1 MLAMVTLLEDG
12 SLCLHAPAKINL
24 FLRILTRRPD
34 GYHELQTWMQKL
46 ALFDR
51 ITLTL
56 RDGSGIRLKCTGGGL
71 PADETNLAW
80 KAASAFF
87 LAGRQGVQPGVD
99 ITLEKSIPV
108 AAGLGGGSS
117 DAGAVLRGLNILFG
131 NPFSEEVLLDI
142 GRKLGADVPFF
153 ISEHQ
158 AVLATGIGDRMEPV
172 SSLDQCTFLL
182 VNPGFAVS
190 TRWAYENFALTK
202 DAKNSTLRGFQKL
215 NSDTFLTAEMTNDL
229 EMVTI
234 GRYPEIAE
242 IKNKLRAAGA
252 VTALMSGSG
261 PTVFGVFPAEAGP
274 YPVDISGV
282 VQKLRREY
290 GDKIFVVRAGVG
302 A

>member
-1 MLAMVTLLEDG
+1 MEMATFLEDG
-12 SLCLHAPAKINL
+12 SLCLYAPAKINL
-24 FLRILTRRPD
+24 FLKILARRPD

-46 ALFDR
+46 SLFDR

-56 RDGSGIRLKCTGGGL
+56 RDGSGIRLRCPGAGL

-80 KAASAFF
+80 KAAAVFFSAVRPG
-87 LAGRQGVQPGVD
+87 AQRGVD
-99 ITLEKSIPV
+99 ITLEKNIPV

-117 DAGAVLRGLNILFG
+117 DAGTVLRGLNTLFG
-131 NPFSEEVLLDI
+131 NAFPEEVLLDM

-153 ISEHQ
+153 ITEHQ

-172 SSLDQCTFLL
+172 RALDQCAFVL

-202 DAKNSTLRGFQKL
+202 DAKNSTLPGLQKL
-215 NSDTFLTAEMTNDL
+215 NVDTFLFTEMTNDL
-229 EMVTI
+229 ERVTI

-242 IKNKLRAAGA
+242 IKKKLRAAGA

-261 PTVFGVFPAEAGP
+261 PTVFGVFPDEAGSC
-274 YPVDISGV
+274 PVDISGV
-282 VQKLRREY
+282 VQMLRREY
-290 GDKIFVVRAGVG
+290 GDTIFVVRAGVG

>member
-1 MLAMVTLLEDG
+1 MAAFLEDG
-12 SLCLHAPAKINL
+12 SLCLYAPAKINL
-24 FLRILTRRPD
+24 FLRILARRPD

-56 RDGSGIRLKCTGGGL
+56 RDGSGIRLRCPGSDL

-80 KAASAFF
+80 KAASVFF
-87 LAGRQGVQPGVD
+87 SDYPPEALRGVD
-99 ITLEKSIPV
+99 ITLEKNIPV

-131 NPFSEEVLLDI
+131 VVFPEEVLLGM

-153 ISEHQ
+153 ITEHP
-158 AVLATGIGDRMEPV
+158 AVLATGIGDKMEPV
-172 SSLDQCTFLL
+172 GSLDQCTFLL

-202 DAKNSTLRGFQKL
+202 DPKNSTLSGFQKL
-215 NSDTFLTAEMTNDL
+215 NPDTFLLTEMTNDL
-229 EMVTI
+229 EWVTI

-242 IKNKLRAAGA
+242 IKKKLRAAGA

-261 PTVFGVFPAEAGP
+261 PTVFGVFPDEAGP

-290 GDKIFVVRAGVG
+290 GDTIFVVRAGVG

>member
-1 MLAMVTLLEDG
+1 MVTLLEDG
-12 SLCLHAPAKINL
+12 SLCLYAPAKINL
-24 FLRILTRRPD
+24 FLKILARRPD

-51 ITLTL
+51 VSLTL
-56 RDGSGIRLKCTGGGL
+56 RDGSGIRLRCTGGDL

-80 KAASAFF
+80 KAASVFF
-87 LAGRQGVQPGVD
+87 SASRHGAQRGVD
-99 ITLEKSIPV
+99 ITLEKNIPV

-131 NPFSEEVLLDI
+131 NEFPQDVLLGI
-142 GRKLGADVPFF
+142 GGRLGADVPFF
-153 ISEHQ
+153 IAEHE

-172 SSLDQCTFLL
+172 RSLDQCTFVL

-190 TRWAYENFALTK
+190 TRWVYENFALTK
-202 DAKNSTLRGFQKL
+202 DTKNSTLTGFQKL
-215 NSDTFLTAEMTNDL
+215 NSDIFLTTGMTNDL
-229 EMVTI
+229 EWVTT

-242 IKNKLRAAGA
+242 IKKKLRAAGA

-261 PTVFGVFPAEAGP
+261 PTVFGVFPDEAGP

-282 VQKLRREY
+282 VQKLRQEY

>member
-1 MLAMVTLLEDG
+1 MEMVIFLEDG
-12 SLCLHAPAKINL
+12 SLCLYAPAKINL
-24 FLRILTRRPD
+24 FLRILRKRPD

-56 RDGSGIRLKCTGGGL
+56 RDGAGIRLKCTGGGL
-71 PADETNLAW
+71 PVDETNLAW
-80 KAASAFF
+80 KAASVFF
-87 LAGRQGVQPGVD
+87 SAGRHRVQPGVD

-117 DAGAVLRGLNILFG
+117 DAGTVLRGLNILFG
-131 NPFSEEVLLDI
+131 NEFSEEVLLDI

-153 ISEHQ
+153 ITEYD

-172 SSLDQCTFLL
+172 CSLDQCTFLL

-202 DAKNSTLRGFQKL
+202 EAKNSTISGFQKL
-215 NSDTFLTAEMTNDL
+215 NSDTFLTTEMTNDL

-252 VTALMSGSG
+252 ATALMSGSG
-261 PTVFGVFPAEAGP
+261 PTVFGVFPDEEGL